1 MSGKFNFFFKNF
13 HFYVNFSSFEI
24 IIGHKGESSYS
35 GHTTQ
40 ARTSYLA
47 REILWGYRFVN
58 IASFDDENEYYVA
71 DVDAMDD
78 VEEVDMPQY
87 SAKVYDELK
96 KDDDGDQRVWR
107 SELRRFSFDVIESA
121 M

>member
-1 MSGKFNFFFKNF
+1 MC
-13 HFYVNFSSFEI
+13 SFEI

-47 REILWGYRFVN
+47 REVLWGYRFVN
-58 IASFDDENEYYVA
+58 IASFDDENKCFVA
-71 DVDAMDD
+71 DVDAMDE
-78 VEEVDMPQY
+78 VEEVDMPEY
-87 SAKVYDELK
+87 SAKVYEELK
-96 KDDDGDQRVWR
+96 KADDESVTVWR
-107 SELRRFSFDVIESA
+107 SELRRIDVDMIESV

>member
-1 MSGKFNFFFKNF
+1 MCKFL
-13 HFYVNFSSFEI
+13 SFEI

-47 REILWGYRFVN
+47 REILWGFRFVN
-58 IASFDDENEYYVA
+58 IASFDDDNECFIA

-78 VEEVDMPQY
+78 IEQVDMPQY

-96 KDDDGDQRVWR
+96 RVVDGNERVWR
-107 SELRRFSFDVIESA
+107 SELRRFDIDMIESA